1 VTYAT
6 DTIRENQPSPA
17 RIRLI
22 GWLLALA
29 ALPLFAVWAIVYGKE
44 AGWDFQNYHWYDPY
58 ALLTG
63 RLGFDI
69 SVAHHATYYNPWL
82 DVPLFLIGTHFPAWA
97 GGAWLGIEAGVGAAL
112 IGGIAYRLLRFEN
125 KKQRLS
131 VSALIAL
138 AALTGGGAAGEI
150 GKTSDDIASGLGA
163 IAGLFVLV
171 AAFDRVIRAK
181 GRDLLWIG
189 LAGFL
194 TGASPGLKLTA
205 LPYAVGWSLGML
217 ALPGS
222 LWQRIL
228 RTGVFGVGIIVGMA
242 VFGGSWY
249 WTMWQ
254 YAANPVFPY
263 FNDIFKS
270 PLVGPGSFRD
280 ETFLPKTWGTRLL
293 FPFLFSNN
301 SLLVAEW
308 RFRDIHILIAY
319 IAVPLAAIVGL
330 FKRPPGRQLVNPVMA
345 RMLMAMAAG
354 TYIVWIFLFGIYR
367 YLVPLEMLS
376 GVVIIAAIARL
387 PIQAGSRL
395 IIMVVL
401 LGAAQIV
408 AWKGDEPRFNWD
420 GPYVGVNVPHIDDPA
435 NTMILLTET
444 SPMGYVIPS
453 FPKEIPFLRIQG
465 WMVGAKDT
473 TSKLGAEMHKRVAE
487 HQGPILGL
495 YWPVEYDSTIKDYA
509 DFGLKLDETGCKT
522 VETNIQEPLNKGHP
536 FLLCPLTRITP

>member
-1 VTYAT
+1 MTYAE
-6 DTIRENQPSPA
+6 DTIRSVPPSPA

-22 GWLLALA
+22 GWLLAFA
-29 ALPLFAVWAIVYGKE
+29 ALPLFAVWTIVYGKE

-58 ALLTG
+58 SLLAG

-69 SVAHHATYYNPWL
+69 AVAHHATYYNPFL
-82 DVPLFLIGTHFPAWA
+82 DVPLFLIGTHFPAWV
-97 GGAWLGIEAGVGAAL
+97 GGVWLGIEAGVAAAL
-112 IGGIAYRLLRFEN
+112 IGGIGYRLFRFEN

-131 VSALIAL
+131 VAVLIAL

-150 GKTSDDIASGLGA
+150 GKTSDDIAAGLGA
-163 IAGLFVLV
+163 IAGLFVLM
-171 AAFDRVIRAK
+171 ANFERVVRAK
-181 GRDLLWIG
+181 GSDLLWIG

-205 LPYAVGWSLGML
+205 LPYAVGWTLGMIV
-217 ALPGS
+217 LPGS
-222 LWQRIL
+222 LWHRL
-228 RTGVFGVGIIVGMA
+228 RRTIAFGIGVVLGVA
-242 VFGGSWY
+242 VFGGYWY

-263 FNDIFKS
+263 FNDLFKS

-280 ETFLPKTWGTRLL
+280 ETFLPKDWSTRLL
-293 FPFLFSNN
+293 FPFLFSEN

-308 RFRDIHILIAY
+308 HFRDIHILIAY
-319 IAVPLAAIVGL
+319 VAVPIAAVATL
-330 FKRPPGRQLVNPVMA
+330 FKEPPGRKLVDPLVA
-345 RMLMAMAAG
+345 RMVMVCAAG
-354 TYIVWIFLFGIYR
+354 TYVVWIFLFGIYR
-367 YLVPLEMLS
+367 YLIPLEMLS
-376 GVVIIAAIARL
+376 GIIIIAAVARW

-395 IIMVVL
+395 IIMIVL
-401 LGAAQIV
+401 LGGAQIM

-420 GPYVGVNVPHIDDPA
+420 GPYVGVAVPPIADPA

-444 SPMGYVIPS
+444 APMGYLIPS

-495 YWPVEYDSTIKDYA
+495 YWPVEYDSTVSDYA
-509 DFGLKLDETGCKT
+509 DFGLKLDESGCKP
-522 VETNIQEPLNKGHP
+522 VETNIQNPLNKGHP
-536 FLLCPLTRITP
+536 FLLCPLTRITQ

>member
-1 VTYAT
+1 VTYAE
-6 DTIRENQPSPA
+6 DTIRENQPTPA

-22 GWLLALA
+22 GWLLAFA

-58 ALLTG
+58 SLLTG

-82 DVPLFLIGTHFPAWA
+82 DVPLFLIATHLPAWA

-125 KKQRLS
+125 KKQRLA

-171 AAFDRVIRAK
+171 AGFDQLIRAK

-217 ALPGS
+217 ALPGT
-222 LWQRIL
+222 LWLRVL
-228 RTGVFGVGIIVGMA
+228 RTGVFGVGIILGMA

-280 ETFLPKTWGTRLL
+280 ETFLPKDWSTRLL
-293 FPFLFSNN
+293 FPFLFSSN

-308 RFRDIHILIAY
+308 HFRDIHILIAY
-319 IAVPLAAIVGL
+319 IAVPIAAIASL

-354 TYIVWIFLFGIYR
+354 TYVVWIFLFGIYR

-387 PIQAGSRL
+387 PIRAGSRL

-408 AWKGDEPRFNWD
+408 AWKGDEPRFSWE

-509 DFGLKLDETGCKT
+509 DYGLKLDETGCKT

-536 FLLCPLTRITP
+536 FLLCRLTRIAP

>member
-1 VTYAT
+1 
-6 DTIRENQPSPA
+6 
-17 RIRLI
+17 
-22 GWLLALA
+22 
-29 ALPLFAVWAIVYGKE
+29 
-44 AGWDFQNYHWYDPY
+44 
-58 ALLTG
+58 
-63 RLGFDI
+63 
-69 SVAHHATYYNPWL
+69 
-82 DVPLFLIGTHFPAWA
+82 
-97 GGAWLGIEAGVGAAL
+97 
-112 IGGIAYRLLRFEN
+112 
-125 KKQRLS
+125 
-131 VSALIAL
+131 
-138 AALTGGGAAGEI
+138 
-150 GKTSDDIASGLGA
+150 
-163 IAGLFVLV
+163 
-171 AAFDRVIRAK
+171 
-181 GRDLLWIG
+181 
-189 LAGFL
+189 
-194 TGASPGLKLTA
+194 
-205 LPYAVGWSLGML
+205 
-217 ALPGS
+217 
-222 LWQRIL
+222 
-228 RTGVFGVGIIVGMA
+228 
-242 VFGGSWY
+242 
-249 WTMWQ
+249 MWK

-280 ETFLPKTWGTRLL
+280 ETFLPKEWSTRLL

-308 RFRDIHILIAY
+308 HFRDIHILIAY
-319 IAVPLAAIVGL
+319 IVVPLAAIAAL
-330 FKRPPGRQLVNPVMA
+330 FKRLPGRQLVNPVMA

-354 TYIVWIFLFGIYR
+354 TYVVWIFLFGIYR

-408 AWKGDEPRFNWD
+408 AWKGDEPRFGWD

-495 YWPVEYDSTIKDYA
+495 YWPVEYDSTVKDYA
-509 DFGLKLDETGCKT
+509 DYGLKLDETGCKT

>member
-1 VTYAT
+1 VTDAT

-17 RIRLI
+17 RIRLV
-22 GWLLALA
+22 GWLLAFS
-29 ALPLFAVWAIVYGKE
+29 ALPLFAIWAIVYGKE

-58 ALLTG
+58 ALLTD

-82 DVPLFLIGTHFPAWA
+82 DVPLFLIATHFPSWM

-171 AAFDRVIRAK
+171 AGFDRVIRAK

-217 ALPGS
+217 VLPGS
-222 LWQRIL
+222 LWQRVF
-228 RTGVFGVGIIVGMA
+228 RTGVFGIGIILGMA

-254 YAANPVFPY
+254 YSANPVFPY

-280 ETFLPKTWGTRLL
+280 ETFLPKEWSTRLL

-308 RFRDIHILIAY
+308 HFRDIHILIAY
-319 IAVPLAAIVGL
+319 IAVPVAAIAAL

-345 RMLMAMAAG
+345 GMLMVMAAG

-408 AWKGDEPRFNWD
+408 AWKGDEPRFSWD

-495 YWPVEYDSTIKDYA
+495 YWPVEYDSTVKDYA

>member
-1 VTYAT
+1 MTYAE
-6 DTIRENQPSPA
+6 DTIRSVPPSPA

-22 GWLLALA
+22 GWLLAFA
-29 ALPLFAVWAIVYGKE
+29 ALPLFAVWTIVYGKE

-58 ALLTG
+58 SLLAG

-69 SVAHHATYYNPWL
+69 AVAHHATYYNPFL
-82 DVPLFLIGTHFPAWA
+82 DVPLFLIGTHFPAWV
-97 GGAWLGIEAGVGAAL
+97 GGVWLGIEAGVAAAL
-112 IGGIAYRLLRFEN
+112 IGGIGYRLFRFEN

-131 VSALIAL
+131 VAVLIAL

-150 GKTSDDIASGLGA
+150 GKTSDDIAAGLGA
-163 IAGLFVLV
+163 IAGLFVLM
-171 AAFDRVIRAK
+171 ANFERVVRAK
-181 GRDLLWIG
+181 GSDLLWIG

-205 LPYAVGWSLGML
+205 LPYAVGWTLGMIV
-217 ALPGS
+217 LPGS
-222 LWQRIL
+222 LWHRL
-228 RTGVFGVGIIVGMA
+228 RRTVAFGIGVVLGVA
-242 VFGGSWY
+242 VFGGYWY

-263 FNDIFKS
+263 FNDLFKS

-280 ETFLPKTWGTRLL
+280 ETFLPKDWSTRLL
-293 FPFLFSNN
+293 FPFLFSEN

-308 RFRDIHILIAY
+308 HFRDIHILIAY
-319 IAVPLAAIVGL
+319 VAVPIAAVATL
-330 FKRPPGRQLVNPVMA
+330 FKEPPGRKLVDPLVA
-345 RMLMAMAAG
+345 RMVMVCAAG
-354 TYIVWIFLFGIYR
+354 TYVVWIFLFGIYR
-367 YLVPLEMLS
+367 YLIPLEMLS
-376 GVVIIAAIARL
+376 GIIIIAAVARW

-395 IIMVVL
+395 IIMIVL
-401 LGAAQIV
+401 LGGAQIM

-420 GPYVGVNVPHIDDPA
+420 GPYVGVAVPPIADPA

-444 SPMGYVIPS
+444 APMGYLIPS

-495 YWPVEYDSTIKDYA
+495 YWPVEYDSTVSDYA
-509 DFGLKLDETGCKT
+509 DFGLKLDESGCKP
-522 VETNIQEPLNKGHP
+522 VETNIQNPLNKGHP
-536 FLLCPLTRITP
+536 FLLCPLTRITQ